1 MFWRIIFVC
10 FAFVALSGCK
20 PPAITQEEVASAIAA
35 PQPSSEAAAHAA
47 AMAYFNGSLF
57 DPEAA
62 RWKFL
67 PLKNSV
73 FAISFMGRGVFAEN
87 GYIRNHGNRAAGW
100 FMCGFVNGKNRF
112 GGYAGEQPFFV
123 YFSPATRDA
132 VVEGDVGDAAAAVCG
147 AVYKAA

>member
-1 MFWRIIFVC
+1 MGICVGL
-10 FAFVALSGCK
+10 AALSGCS
-20 PPAITQEEVASAIAA
+20 PSPIGQNEVSNALAA

-47 AMAYFNGSLF
+47 AVAYFNSSLF

-73 FAISFMGRGVFAEN
+73 FAISFMGRGVLDEN

-100 FMCGFVNGKNRF
+100 FMCGLINGKNRF
-112 GGYAGEQPFFV
+112 GGYTGDQPFFV
-123 YFSPATRDA
+123 YFSPTARDVIA
-132 VVEGDVGDAAAAVCG
+132 EGDVGDAAAAVCS
-147 AVYKAA
+147 AIYKAT